1 VGNEL
6 VATSAEARIMS
17 KMIRYSLLAFTV
29 LFILAG
35 GTLFALYR
43 ATRQVPRF
51 YTDELAI
58 APATQEKDSDHMLE
72 QATTFYSD
80 LQHSGRWRQTF
91 EARTVN
97 AWLAVDLPR
106 NFPDSLP
113 PGISDPRV
121 RITPDGITLACSFN
135 RFGLH
140 GVISFEVSAF
150 VESADVIS
158 LRIHKAR
165 LGSIPWSLDPILKA
179 IANLARQSN
188 ARIQWRQIDGDPVA
202 LITLAAASSGRGC
215 VVHIDSIKLSE
226 GKLDVAGATEAA
238 K

>member
-1 VGNEL
+1 
-6 VATSAEARIMS
+6 
-17 KMIRYSLLAFTV
+17 
-29 LFILAG
+29 
-35 GTLFALYR
+35 
-43 ATRQVPRF
+43 
-51 YTDELAI
+51 
-58 APATQEKDSDHMLE
+58 MLQ

-80 LQHSGRWRQTF
+80 LQHTCRWQQTF
-91 EARTVN
+91 EAKTVN

-113 PGISDPRV
+113 PGISDPRI
-121 RITPDGITLACSFN
+121 RITPEGITLACHLD

-140 GVISFEVSAF
+140 GVISLKVSAL

-165 LGSIPWSLDPILKA
+165 LGAIPWSLDPILKA
-179 IANLARQSN
+179 IAKVARQSN

-202 LITLAAASSGRGC
+202 LITLASASSGRGC
-215 VVHIDSIKLSE
+215 VVHIDTIKLSDGE
-226 GKLDVAGATEAA
+226 LVVAGATEAA